1 MNDNLMSNLSED
13 FYQTKENL
21 LQLLREKSY
30 KTGDFQL
37 SSGKQSSHYLNCKPV
52 SLNGY
57 GLKLISKLFL
67 ELISPETKAV
77 AGLTLGA
84 DPLISGVIVLAAEKG
99 LNLDGLIIRKEIK
112 DYGTKSG
119 LEGPILEKNTIV
131 TVLEDVVTTAGSCL
145 KAINKLRENN
155 YIVKE
160 VISIVDREEGGEDI
174 LNKNEIELK
183 SLFNIRD
190 FIY

>member
-1 MNDNLMSNLSED
+1 MSDFSPD
-13 FYQTKENL
+13 FYKNKANLLNL
-21 LQLLREKSY
+21 LQKNSY
-30 KTGDFQL
+30 KKGNFQL

-57 GLKLISKLFL
+57 GLKLISELFL
-67 ELISPETKAV
+67 ELMNPETKAV

-84 DPLISGVIVLAAEKG
+84 DPLVSGVILLAAEKRIP
-99 LNLDGLIIRKEIK
+99 LDGLIIRKEVK
-112 DYGTKSG
+112 NYGTKSG
-119 LEGPILEKNTIV
+119 IEGPNLESNVVV

-160 VISIVDREEGGEDI
+160 VLTIVDREEGGADV
-174 LNKNEIELK
+174 LKQNKVILK

-190 FIY
+190 FIH